1 MDELGLPLRMFEAGS
16 EPSGR
21 KRVNNYFNL
30 RWIDIIKSALE
41 EEDLEML
48 NESQFRRVLQMGSH
62 TFSVMFLHYCL
73 SRQLLTAKEYELWW
87 IFVGKPIRYA
97 IQDFAL
103 VTRLNCGDG
112 VGLTGEAAEK
122 GIGRGKASGK
132 GKSSMSIWDDL
143 FRGEEKP
150 TPGWIMERLVKG
162 KKYKDRL
169 TRLRLS
175 LLVLVEGILCP
186 TCGTTKIRP
195 EIVSMLG
202 DLDAFM
208 KYPWDRESFIL
219 TVRSTKAR
227 SAVNYVKDT
236 MAIQG
241 FTHAMVL
248 VTVTACPSIIIKTG
262 GADPLADSTL
272 SSEEIIS
279 RVVDRKVVVNIVSA
293 KTVDQLG
300 QAYVRS
306 LISTDEEGED
316 LYRGLGDK
324 EDTSVDTMVA
334 LIDDDYPFE
343 HNTWSGGVKA
353 NEVKLKKGHA
363 QTSESSDENVPEPV
377 EKDNAHHGGVDSGGY
392 PGDPR
397 WKSSANPSGAPHG
410 GESFHFDV
418 QTLLRRAADAYEE
431 KVIAMYEGYIL
442 SLKGHFNSE
451 VGGLR
456 TDLQAATS
464 AIAHLESKVTGEF
477 DKINQLLKSRLRG
490 ADMGPTYGFS
500 PERHSSPVPGQND
513 DFNNSEVNPD
523 RPTTHTGAPDGMGTH
538 TKFVSTQRD
547 GEDVAGTGTASVG
560 LGQNLDEGE
569 RGGGLSPGKQTD
581 STDGVE
587 FRAET
592 GGEHRGDAHIGHDPI
607 NMENPSPSV
616 NVASPD
622 NADAA
627 NPPSRVDVDQVNV
640 SSECRIDDP
649 LSGVVN
655 KILSEAD
662 VGKDPLRPSTGSGTD
677 VPQTSTYVI
686 PEKLGLDGVH
696 DDRGEAAVGKK
707 GGDVDEDDVTI
718 TKVQVGRGN
727 TDAAGGQAD
736 GGRRFSRR
744 THTST
749 KRYTPP
755 APTVR
760 KKEGNKKVPRQ
771 MDDNVPPLKR
781 VKKVSVEPSNP
792 KPRPQEKPTFI
803 GGFSPF
809 TPPTPAEREAFLK
822 IMAEA
827 KSNAPSLGSVI
838 SIASLDDVFNCTGVC
853 SYEAVDR
860 VIGWIRKRR
869 DSNPSSK
876 FDFIPP
882 TFFMDL
888 IRSYPAF
895 EAMQDKAAFTFPMSL
910 RSQFMHRPQWF
921 TQVDFLYTL
930 ILVKDRHWV
939 GMIVDLAMWAIYVV
953 DANQTCPPIYV
964 VKDVVN
970 PISIMIPHM
979 ISRFCL
985 TSRPRELNY
994 LPFPISR
1001 IDIPVL
1007 LEHPGYAAV
1016 VALIL
1021 LEIAALGNPL
1031 IDLSLT
1037 EEEVRVAAENYAI
1050 STLGM
1055 FKVVPTN
1062 PAV

>member
-1 MDELGLPLRMFEAGS
+1 MFEAGS

-21 KRVNNYFNL
+21 KWVNNYFSL

-73 SRQLLTAKEYELWW
+73 SRQLPTAKEYELWW

-103 VTRLNCGDG
+103 VTGLNCGDG
-112 VGLTGEAAEK
+112 TGLTGEAAEK
-122 GIGRGKASGK
+122 GIGRGKATGK

-150 TPGWIMERLVKG
+150 KPGWIMERLVK
-162 KKYKDRL
+162 
-169 TRLRLS
+169 
-175 LLVLVEGILCP
+175 
-186 TCGTTKIRP
+186 
-195 EIVSMLG
+195 
-202 DLDAFM
+202 
-208 KYPWDRESFIL
+208 
-219 TVRSTKAR
+219 
-227 SAVNYVKDT
+227 
-236 MAIQG
+236 
-241 FTHAMVL
+241 
-248 VTVTACPSIIIKTG
+248 
-262 GADPLADSTL
+262 
-272 SSEEIIS
+272 
-279 RVVDRKVVVNIVSA
+279 
-293 KTVDQLG
+293 
-300 QAYVRS
+300 
-306 LISTDEEGED
+306 
-316 LYRGLGDK
+316 
-324 EDTSVDTMVA
+324 
-334 LIDDDYPFE
+334 
-343 HNTWSGGVKA
+343 
-353 NEVKLKKGHA
+353 
-363 QTSESSDENVPEPV
+363 
-377 EKDNAHHGGVDSGGY
+377 
-392 PGDPR
+392 
-397 WKSSANPSGAPHG
+397 ANPSDAPHG
-410 GESFHFDV
+410 GESFHFNV
-418 QTLLRRAADAYEE
+418 QTLFRRAADAYEE

-464 AIAHLESKVTGEF
+464 AIAHLESKVTREF

-500 PERHSSPVPGQND
+500 PERHSSPFPGQND

-538 TKFVSTQRD
+538 TKFVVSLNTMKLFLYSMLFHKLTRLFHFLFLVCIILQSTQRD

-569 RGGGLSPGKQTD
+569 RVGGLSPGKQTD

-655 KILSEAD
+655 KILSETGVD
-662 VGKDPLRPSTGSGTD
+662 KDPLRPSTGSGTD
-677 VPQTSTYVI
+677 VPQTSADVPQTSADVI
-686 PEKLGLDGVH
+686 SEKVGLDGVH

-707 GGDVDEDDVTI
+707 GEDVDEDDVTI
-718 TKVQVGRGN
+718 TKVQVRRGN
-727 TDAAGGQAD
+727 TDEAGGQAD
-736 GGRRFSRR
+736 GGRLFSRR

-755 APTVR
+755 APTIR

-809 TPPTPAEREAFLK
+809 TPPTPAAREAFLK

-953 DANQTCPPIYV
+953 DANQPCPPISV

-970 PISIMIPHM
+970 PISIMMPHM
-979 ISRFCL
+979 ISRLCL

>member
-1 MDELGLPLRMFEAGS
+1 MESSLKAALSPCCFPSQLCNHIVIALSGLLG
-16 EPSGR
+16 
-21 KRVNNYFNL
+21 
-30 RWIDIIKSALE
+30 DKSSTSL
-41 EEDLEML
+41 
-48 NESQFRRVLQMGSH
+48 
-62 TFSVMFLHYCL
+62 
-73 SRQLLTAKEYELWW
+73 
-87 IFVGKPIRYA
+87 IFVEADATAHEIKPS
-97 IQDFAL
+97 
-103 VTRLNCGDG
+103 N
-112 VGLTGEAAEK
+112 
-122 GIGRGKASGK
+122 
-132 GKSSMSIWDDL
+132 
-143 FRGEEKP
+143 
-150 TPGWIMERLVKG
+150 
-162 KKYKDRL
+162 
-169 TRLRLS
+169 
-175 LLVLVEGILCP
+175 
-186 TCGTTKIRP
+186 
-195 EIVSMLG
+195 
-202 DLDAFM
+202 
-208 KYPWDRESFIL
+208 
-219 TVRSTKAR
+219 
-227 SAVNYVKDT
+227 
-236 MAIQG
+236 
-241 FTHAMVL
+241 
-248 VTVTACPSIIIKTG
+248 
-262 GADPLADSTL
+262 STL

-343 HNTWSGGVKA
+343 HNTWSGVVKA
-353 NEVKLKKGHA
+353 DEVKLKKGHA

-377 EKDNAHHGGVDSGGY
+377 EKDNAHHGGVESGGY

-397 WKSSANPSGAPHG
+397 GKSSANPSGAPHG
-410 GESFHFDV
+410 
-418 QTLLRRAADAYEE
+418 
-431 KVIAMYEGYIL
+431 
-442 SLKGHFNSE
+442 
-451 VGGLR
+451 
-456 TDLQAATS
+456 ATS

-477 DKINQLLKSRLRG
+477 NKINQLLKSRLRG

-500 PERHSSPVPGQND
+500 PERHSSPFPGQND

-569 RGGGLSPGKQTD
+569 RGGGLSSGKQTD

-607 NMENPSPSV
+607 NVEICPLNYNPSPSV

-655 KILSEAD
+655 KILSEAGVD
-662 VGKDPLRPSTGSGTD
+662 KDPLRPSTGSGTD
-677 VPQTSTYVI
+677 VPQTSADVI
-686 PEKLGLDGVH
+686 PEKVGLDGVH

-707 GGDVDEDDVTI
+707 GEDVDEDDVTI
-718 TKVQVGRGN
+718 TKVQAGRGN
-727 TDAAGGQAD
+727 TVAAGGQAD

-760 KKEGNKKVPRQ
+760 KKEGNKKVSRQ
-771 MDDNVPPLKR
+771 MDDNAPPPKR

-809 TPPTPAEREAFLK
+809 TPPTPTARKAFLK

-838 SIASLDDVFNCTGVC
+838 FIASLDDVFNCTGVC

-860 VIGWIRKRR
+860 VVVILLLKPCKIRP
-869 DSNPSSK
+869 PSLDVSAQ
-876 FDFIPP
+876 
-882 TFFMDL
+882 
-888 IRSYPAF
+888 SVHAPATVVY
-895 EAMQDKAAFTFPMSL
+895 AN
-910 RSQFMHRPQWF
+910 
-921 TQVDFLYTL
+921 
-930 ILVKDRHWV
+930 
-939 GMIVDLAMWAIYVV
+939 LAMWAIYVV
-953 DANQTCPPIYV
+953 DANQTCPPISV

-970 PISIMIPHM
+970 PISIMMPHM

-994 LPFPISR
+994 LSFPISR

-1021 LEIAALGNPL
+1021 LEIAAVGNPL
-1031 IDLSLT
+1031 IDMSLT

>member
-41 EEDLEML
+41 EEVLEML
-48 NESQFRRVLQMGSH
+48 NESQFQRVLQMGSH
-62 TFSVMFLHYCL
+62 TFSVMFLHYYL

-87 IFVGKPIRYA
+87 IFVGKPISYA

-103 VTRLNCGDG
+103 VTGLNCGDG

-150 TPGWIMERLVKG
+150 TPGWIVERLMKG

-208 KYPWDRESFIL
+208 KYPWGRESFIL

-353 NEVKLKKGHA
+353 DEVKLKKGHA

-377 EKDNAHHGGVDSGGY
+377 EKDNAHHGGVESGGY

-397 WKSSANPSGAPHG
+397 GKSSANPSGAPHG

-456 TDLQAATS
+456 TNLQAATS
-464 AIAHLESKVTGEF
+464 AIAPLESKVTGEF

-500 PERHSSPVPGQND
+500 PERHSSPFPGQND
-513 DFNNSEVNPD
+513 DFNNPEVNPD

-607 NMENPSPSV
+607 NME
-616 NVASPD
+616 
-622 NADAA
+622 
-627 NPPSRVDVDQVNV
+627 DQVNV

-655 KILSEAD
+655 KILSEAGVD
-662 VGKDPLRPSTGSGTD
+662 KDPLRPSTGSGTD
-677 VPQTSTYVI
+677 VPQTSADVI
-686 PEKLGLDGVH
+686 PEKVGLDGVH
-696 DDRGEAAVGKK
+696 DDRSEAAVGKK
-707 GGDVDEDDVTI
+707 GEDVDEDDVTI

-727 TDAAGGQAD
+727 TDAAGGQVD

-781 VKKVSVEPSNP
+781 VKKVSVEPNNP

-809 TPPTPAEREAFLK
+809 TPPTPAAREAFLK

-853 SYEAVDR
+853 SYETVDR
-860 VIGWIRKRR
+860 VTGWIRKRR

-939 GMIVDLAMWAIYVV
+939 GMIVYLAMWAIYVV
-953 DANQTCPPIYV
+953 DANQTCPPISV

-970 PISIMIPHM
+970 PISIMMPHM

-1007 LEHPGYAAV
+1007 LEHPGYATV

-1031 IDLSLT
+1031 IDMSLT

>member
-21 KRVNNYFNL
+21 KWVNNYFSL

-48 NESQFRRVLQMGSH
+48 NESQFRRVLQMGLH

-103 VTRLNCGDG
+103 VTGLNCGDG
-112 VGLTGEAAEK
+112 AGLTGEAAEK

-186 TCGTTKIRP
+186 TCGKTKIRP

-208 KYPWDRESFIL
+208 KYPWGRESFIL

-300 QAYVRS
+300 Q
-306 LISTDEEGED
+306 GED

-353 NEVKLKKGHA
+353 DEVKLKKGHA

-377 EKDNAHHGGVDSGGY
+377 EKDNAHHGGVESGGY

-397 WKSSANPSGAPHG
+397 GKSSANPSGAPHG
-410 GESFHFDV
+410 GESFHFNV

-456 TDLQAATS
+456 TNLQAATS

-500 PERHSSPVPGQND
+500 PERHSSPFPGQND
-513 DFNNSEVNPD
+513 DQQF
-523 RPTTHTGAPDGMGTH
+523 
-538 TKFVSTQRD
+538 
-547 GEDVAGTGTASVG
+547 
-560 LGQNLDEGE
+560 
-569 RGGGLSPGKQTD
+569 RG
-581 STDGVE
+581 
-587 FRAET
+587 
-592 GGEHRGDAHIGHDPI
+592 
-607 NMENPSPSV
+607 
-616 NVASPD
+616 
-622 NADAA
+622 
-627 NPPSRVDVDQVNV
+627 
-640 SSECRIDDP
+640 
-649 LSGVVN
+649 
-655 KILSEAD
+655 
-662 VGKDPLRPSTGSGTD
+662 
-677 VPQTSTYVI
+677 
-686 PEKLGLDGVH
+686 
-696 DDRGEAAVGKK
+696 
-707 GGDVDEDDVTI
+707 
-718 TKVQVGRGN
+718 
-727 TDAAGGQAD
+727 
-736 GGRRFSRR
+736 
-744 THTST
+744 
-749 KRYTPP
+749 
-755 APTVR
+755 
-760 KKEGNKKVPRQ
+760 
-771 MDDNVPPLKR
+771 
-781 VKKVSVEPSNP
+781 
-792 KPRPQEKPTFI
+792 
-803 GGFSPF
+803 
-809 TPPTPAEREAFLK
+809 
-822 IMAEA
+822 
-827 KSNAPSLGSVI
+827 
-838 SIASLDDVFNCTGVC
+838 
-853 SYEAVDR
+853 
-860 VIGWIRKRR
+860 
-869 DSNPSSK
+869 
-876 FDFIPP
+876 
-882 TFFMDL
+882 
-888 IRSYPAF
+888 
-895 EAMQDKAAFTFPMSL
+895 
-910 RSQFMHRPQWF
+910 
-921 TQVDFLYTL
+921 
-930 ILVKDRHWV
+930 
-939 GMIVDLAMWAIYVV
+939 
-953 DANQTCPPIYV
+953 
-964 VKDVVN
+964 
-970 PISIMIPHM
+970 
-979 ISRFCL
+979 
-985 TSRPRELNY
+985 
-994 LPFPISR
+994 
-1001 IDIPVL
+1001 
-1007 LEHPGYAAV
+1007 
-1016 VALIL
+1016 
-1021 LEIAALGNPL
+1021 
-1031 IDLSLT
+1031 
-1037 EEEVRVAAENYAI
+1037 
-1050 STLGM
+1050 
-1055 FKVVPTN
+1055 
-1062 PAV
+1062 

>member
-21 KRVNNYFNL
+21 KWVNNYFSL

-112 VGLTGEAAEK
+112 AGLTGEAAEK

-143 FRGEEKP
+143 FREEKKP

-208 KYPWDRESFIL
+208 KYPWGRESFIL

-353 NEVKLKKGHA
+353 DEVKLKKGHA

-377 EKDNAHHGGVDSGGY
+377 EKDNAHHGGVESGGY

-397 WKSSANPSGAPHG
+397 GKSSANPSGAPHG
-410 GESFHFDV
+410 GESFHFNV

-500 PERHSSPVPGQND
+500 PERHSSPFPGQND

-547 GEDVAGTGTASVG
+547 GEDVARTGTASVG
-560 LGQNLDEGE
+560 SGQNLDEGE
-569 RGGGLSPGKQTD
+569 RVGGLSPGKQTD

-607 NMENPSPSV
+607 NME
-616 NVASPD
+616 
-622 NADAA
+622 
-627 NPPSRVDVDQVNV
+627 DQVNV

-655 KILSEAD
+655 KILSETGVD
-662 VGKDPLRPSTGSGTD
+662 KDPLRPSTGSGTD
-677 VPQTSTYVI
+677 VPQTSADVPQTSADVI
-686 PEKLGLDGVH
+686 SEKVGLDGVH

-707 GGDVDEDDVTI
+707 GEDVDEDDVTI
-718 TKVQVGRGN
+718 TKVQVRRGN
-727 TDAAGGQAD
+727 TDAAGGQED
-736 GGRRFSRR
+736 GGRLFSRR

-755 APTVR
+755 APTIR

-809 TPPTPAEREAFLK
+809 TPPTPASREAFLK

-910 RSQFMHRPQWF
+910 RSQFMHRP
-921 TQVDFLYTL
+921 
-930 ILVKDRHWV
+930 
-939 GMIVDLAMWAIYVV
+939 
-953 DANQTCPPIYV
+953 
-964 VKDVVN
+964 
-970 PISIMIPHM
+970 
-979 ISRFCL
+979 
-985 TSRPRELNY
+985 
-994 LPFPISR
+994 
-1001 IDIPVL
+1001 
-1007 LEHPGYAAV
+1007 
-1016 VALIL
+1016 
-1021 LEIAALGNPL
+1021 
-1031 IDLSLT
+1031 
-1037 EEEVRVAAENYAI
+1037 
-1050 STLGM
+1050 
-1055 FKVVPTN
+1055 
-1062 PAV
+1062 

>member
-1 MDELGLPLRMFEAGS
+1 
-16 EPSGR
+16 
-21 KRVNNYFNL
+21 
-30 RWIDIIKSALE
+30 
-41 EEDLEML
+41 
-48 NESQFRRVLQMGSH
+48 
-62 TFSVMFLHYCL
+62 
-73 SRQLLTAKEYELWW
+73 
-87 IFVGKPIRYA
+87 
-97 IQDFAL
+97 
-103 VTRLNCGDG
+103 
-112 VGLTGEAAEK
+112 
-122 GIGRGKASGK
+122 
-132 GKSSMSIWDDL
+132 
-143 FRGEEKP
+143 
-150 TPGWIMERLVKG
+150 
-162 KKYKDRL
+162 
-169 TRLRLS
+169 
-175 LLVLVEGILCP
+175 
-186 TCGTTKIRP
+186 
-195 EIVSMLG
+195 
-202 DLDAFM
+202 
-208 KYPWDRESFIL
+208 
-219 TVRSTKAR
+219 
-227 SAVNYVKDT
+227 
-236 MAIQG
+236 
-241 FTHAMVL
+241 
-248 VTVTACPSIIIKTG
+248 
-262 GADPLADSTL
+262 
-272 SSEEIIS
+272 
-279 RVVDRKVVVNIVSA
+279 
-293 KTVDQLG
+293 
-300 QAYVRS
+300 
-306 LISTDEEGED
+306 
-316 LYRGLGDK
+316 
-324 EDTSVDTMVA
+324 
-334 LIDDDYPFE
+334 
-343 HNTWSGGVKA
+343 
-353 NEVKLKKGHA
+353 
-363 QTSESSDENVPEPV
+363 
-377 EKDNAHHGGVDSGGY
+377 
-392 PGDPR
+392 
-397 WKSSANPSGAPHG
+397 
-410 GESFHFDV
+410 
-418 QTLLRRAADAYEE
+418 
-431 KVIAMYEGYIL
+431 MYEGYIL

-500 PERHSSPVPGQND
+500 PERHSSPFPGQND

-538 TKFVSTQRD
+538 TKFSTQRD

-607 NMENPSPSV
+607 NIE
-616 NVASPD
+616 
-622 NADAA
+622 
-627 NPPSRVDVDQVNV
+627 DQVNV

-655 KILSEAD
+655 KILSEAGVD
-662 VGKDPLRPSTGSGTD
+662 KNPLRPSTGSGTD
-677 VPQTSTYVI
+677 VPQTSADVI

-707 GGDVDEDDVTI
+707 GEDVDEDDVTI

-755 APTVR
+755 TPTVR

-771 MDDNVPPLKR
+771 MDDNVPPFKR
-781 VKKVSVEPSNP
+781 VKKVSVEPS
-792 KPRPQEKPTFI
+792 
-803 GGFSPF
+803 GFSPF

-822 IMAEA
+822 IMAEE

-838 SIASLDDVFNCTGVC
+838 SIASFDDVFNCTGVC
-853 SYEAVDR
+853 SYKAVDR

-895 EAMQDKAAFTFPMSL
+895 EAMQDKAAFTFPIQTLGWHDSRFSYVGHLCGGLEPDMSSYFCGE
-910 RSQFMHRPQWF
+910 RW
-921 TQVDFLYTL
+921 
-930 ILVKDRHWV
+930 
-939 GMIVDLAMWAIYVV
+939 
-953 DANQTCPPIYV
+953 
-964 VKDVVN
+964 
-970 PISIMIPHM
+970 
-979 ISRFCL
+979 FCL
-985 TSRPRELNY
+985 TSRPRVLNY

-1055 FKVVPTN
+1055 FKMVPTN
-1062 PAV
+1062 SAV

>member
-1 MDELGLPLRMFEAGS
+1 MDKLGLPLRMFEAGS

-208 KYPWDRESFIL
+208 KYPWGRESFIL

-353 NEVKLKKGHA
+353 
-363 QTSESSDENVPEPV
+363 DEPV
-377 EKDNAHHGGVDSGGY
+377 EKDNAHHGGVESGGY

-397 WKSSANPSGAPHG
+397 GKSSANPSGAPHG

-451 VGGLR
+451 V
-456 TDLQAATS
+456 
-464 AIAHLESKVTGEF
+464 TGEF

-500 PERHSSPVPGQND
+500 PERHSSPFPGQND

-607 NMENPSPSV
+607 NME
-616 NVASPD
+616 
-622 NADAA
+622 
-627 NPPSRVDVDQVNV
+627 DQVNV

-655 KILSEAD
+655 KILSEAGVD
-662 VGKDPLRPSTGSGTD
+662 KNPLRPSTGSGTD
-677 VPQTSTYVI
+677 VPQTSADVI
-686 PEKLGLDGVH
+686 PEKVGLDGVH

-707 GGDVDEDDVTI
+707 GEDVDEDDVTI

-771 MDDNVPPLKR
+771 MDDNVPPFKR
-781 VKKVSVEPSNP
+781 VKKVSVEPS
-792 KPRPQEKPTFI
+792 
-803 GGFSPF
+803 GFSPF

-822 IMAEA
+822 IMAEE

-838 SIASLDDVFNCTGVC
+838 SIASFDDVFNCTGVC
-853 SYEAVDR
+853 SYKAVDR

-869 DSNPSSK
+869 DINPSSK

-953 DANQTCPPIYV
+953 DANQTCPPISV

-970 PISIMIPHM
+970 PIPIMMPHM

-1016 VALIL
+1016 VGLIL
-1021 LEIAALGNPL
+1021 LEIAAVGNPL

>member
-48 NESQFRRVLQMGSH
+48 NESQFRRVLQMGLH

-73 SRQLLTAKEYELWW
+73 SHQLLTAKEYELWW

-132 GKSSMSIWDDL
+132 GKSSMSTWDDL

-195 EIVSMLG
+195 EIVSILG
-202 DLDAFM
+202 DLDAFL
-208 KYPWDRESFIL
+208 KYPWGRESFIL

-300 QAYVRS
+300 Q
-306 LISTDEEGED
+306 GED

-353 NEVKLKKGHA
+353 DEVKLKKGHA

-377 EKDNAHHGGVDSGGY
+377 EKDNAHHCGVESGGY

-397 WKSSANPSGAPHG
+397 GKSSANPSGAPHG

-500 PERHSSPVPGQND
+500 PERHSSPFPGQND

-538 TKFVSTQRD
+538 TKFVRD

-581 STDGVE
+581 STDRVE

-655 KILSEAD
+655 KILSEAGVD
-662 VGKDPLRPSTGSGTD
+662 KDPLRPSTGSETD
-677 VPQTSTYVI
+677 VPQTSADVI
-686 PEKLGLDGVH
+686 TEKVGLDGVH
-696 DDRGEAAVGKK
+696 DDCGEAAVGKK
-707 GGDVDEDDVTI
+707 GEDVDEDDVTI
-718 TKVQVGRGN
+718 TKVQAGRGN

-749 KRYTPP
+749 KCYTPP
-755 APTVR
+755 AHTVR

-771 MDDNVPPLKR
+771 MDDNAPPLKR

-809 TPPTPAEREAFLK
+809 TPPTPAARKAFLK
-822 IMAEA
+822 IMAAA

-860 VIGWIRKRR
+860 VVGWIRKRR

-876 FDFIPP
+876 SDFIPP

-888 IRSYPAF
+888 ICSYPAF

-953 DANQTCPPIYV
+953 DANQTCPPISV

-970 PISIMIPHM
+970 PISIMMPHM

-1021 LEIAALGNPL
+1021 LEIAAVGNPL

-1037 EEEVRVAAENYAI
+1037 EEEVCVAGENYAI

>member
-1 MDELGLPLRMFEAGS
+1 MYVATVFTVSVSLTGCIVFMLGSDKMDELGLPLRMFEAGS

-103 VTRLNCGDG
+103 VTGLNCGDG

-202 DLDAFM
+202 DLDAFL
-208 KYPWDRESFIL
+208 KYPWGRESFIL

-300 QAYVRS
+300 QVSQYFLSISYICHSICQLKSYYFLSMYLYLILFDHTVTTYFLYRIFVLQAYVRS
-306 LISTDEEGED
+306 LISIDEEGED
-316 LYRGLGDK
+316 LYRGLGGK

-353 NEVKLKKGHA
+353 DEVKLKKGHA

-377 EKDNAHHGGVDSGGY
+377 EKDNAHHGGVESGGY

-397 WKSSANPSGAPHG
+397 GKSSANPSGAPHG

-500 PERHSSPVPGQND
+500 PERHSSPFPGQND

-538 TKFVSTQRD
+538 TKFVVSLNTMKLFLYSMSFHNLTRLFHILFLVCIILQSTQRD

-607 NMENPSPSV
+607 NMEV
-616 NVASPD
+616 
-622 NADAA
+622 
-627 NPPSRVDVDQVNV
+627 
-640 SSECRIDDP
+640 CP
-649 LSGVVN
+649 LN
-655 KILSEAD
+655 
-662 VGKDPLRPSTGSGTD
+662 
-677 VPQTSTYVI
+677 
-686 PEKLGLDGVH
+686 
-696 DDRGEAAVGKK
+696 
-707 GGDVDEDDVTI
+707 
-718 TKVQVGRGN
+718 
-727 TDAAGGQAD
+727 
-736 GGRRFSRR
+736 
-744 THTST
+744 
-749 KRYTPP
+749 
-755 APTVR
+755 
-760 KKEGNKKVPRQ
+760 
-771 MDDNVPPLKR
+771 
-781 VKKVSVEPSNP
+781 
-792 KPRPQEKPTFI
+792 
-803 GGFSPF
+803 
-809 TPPTPAEREAFLK
+809 
-822 IMAEA
+822 
-827 KSNAPSLGSVI
+827 
-838 SIASLDDVFNCTGVC
+838 
-853 SYEAVDR
+853 
-860 VIGWIRKRR
+860 
-869 DSNPSSK
+869 
-876 FDFIPP
+876 
-882 TFFMDL
+882 
-888 IRSYPAF
+888 
-895 EAMQDKAAFTFPMSL
+895 
-910 RSQFMHRPQWF
+910 
-921 TQVDFLYTL
+921 
-930 ILVKDRHWV
+930 
-939 GMIVDLAMWAIYVV
+939 YVV
-953 DANQTCPPIYV
+953 FYT
-964 VKDVVN
+964 
-970 PISIMIPHM
+970 
-979 ISRFCL
+979 
-985 TSRPRELNY
+985 
-994 LPFPISR
+994 
-1001 IDIPVL
+1001 
-1007 LEHPGYAAV
+1007 
-1016 VALIL
+1016 IL
-1021 LEIAALGNPL
+1021 C
-1031 IDLSLT
+1031 SLC
-1037 EEEVRVAAENYAI
+1037 N
-1050 STLGM
+1050 
-1055 FKVVPTN
+1055 
-1062 PAV
+1062 

>member
-1 MDELGLPLRMFEAGS
+1 MDKLGLPLRMFEAGS

-103 VTRLNCGDG
+103 VTGLNCGDG

-208 KYPWDRESFIL
+208 KYPWGRESFIL

-353 NEVKLKKGHA
+353 DEVKLKKGHA

-377 EKDNAHHGGVDSGGY
+377 EKDNAHHGGVESGGY

-397 WKSSANPSGAPHG
+397 GKSSANPSGAPHG

-500 PERHSSPVPGQND
+500 PERHSSPFPGQND

-655 KILSEAD
+655 KILSEAGVD
-662 VGKDPLRPSTGSGTD
+662 KDPLRPSTGSGTD
-677 VPQTSTYVI
+677 VPQTSADVI

-707 GGDVDEDDVTI
+707 GEDVDEDDVTI

-755 APTVR
+755 TPTVR

-792 KPRPQEKPTFI
+792 KPR
-803 GGFSPF
+803 
-809 TPPTPAEREAFLK
+809 LK
-822 IMAEA
+822 
-827 KSNAPSLGSVI
+827 K
-838 SIASLDDVFNCTGVC
+838 
-853 SYEAVDR
+853 
-860 VIGWIRKRR
+860 
-869 DSNPSSK
+869 NPH
-876 FDFIPP
+876 
-882 TFFMDL
+882 L
-888 IRSYPAF
+888 
-895 EAMQDKAAFTFPMSL
+895 
-910 RSQFMHRPQWF
+910 
-921 TQVDFLYTL
+921 
-930 ILVKDRHWV
+930 
-939 GMIVDLAMWAIYVV
+939 
-953 DANQTCPPIYV
+953 
-964 VKDVVN
+964 
-970 PISIMIPHM
+970 
-979 ISRFCL
+979 
-985 TSRPRELNY
+985 
-994 LPFPISR
+994 
-1001 IDIPVL
+1001 
-1007 LEHPGYAAV
+1007 
-1016 VALIL
+1016 
-1021 LEIAALGNPL
+1021 
-1031 IDLSLT
+1031 
-1037 EEEVRVAAENYAI
+1037 
-1050 STLGM
+1050 
-1055 FKVVPTN
+1055 
-1062 PAV
+1062 

>member
-1 MDELGLPLRMFEAGS
+1 MDELGLLLRMFEAGS

-48 NESQFRRVLQMGSH
+48 NQSQFRRVLQMGSH
-62 TFSVMFLHYCL
+62 TFSLMFLHYCL
-73 SRQLLTAKEYELWW
+73 SRQLVTAKEYELWW
-87 IFVGKPIRYA
+87 IFVGKPIHYA
-97 IQDFAL
+97 IQDFAM
-103 VTRLNCGDG
+103 VTGLNCGDG
-112 VGLTGEAAEK
+112 VGLTGEPPKK

-150 TPGWIMERLVKG
+150 TPGWIMERLVRG

-186 TCGTTKIRP
+186 TCGTTNIIP

-202 DLDAFM
+202 DLDAFL
-208 KYPWDRESFIL
+208 KYPWGRESFLL

-236 MAIQG
+236 MALQG

-248 VTVTACPSIIIKTG
+248 ITVTACPSIIIKTG
-262 GADPLADSTL
+262 GADPLADSNL
-272 SSEEIIS
+272 SSEEIIR
-279 RVVDRKVVVNIVSA
+279 RVVDRKVVVSIVSA
-293 KTVDQLG
+293 KSVDQLG
-300 QAYVRS
+300 QLQAYVRS
-306 LISTDEEGED
+306 LISTDEVGED
-316 LYRGLGDK
+316 LYRGLGEK

-353 NEVKLKKGHA
+353 DDVKLKKGHA
-363 QTSESSDENVPEPV
+363 QTSESSDENVPDPV
-377 EKDNAHHGGVDSGGY
+377 EKDNAHRGGVESGGY

-397 WKSSANPSGAPHG
+397 GQSSANPSGAPHG
-410 GESFHFDV
+410 GESFHVDV
-418 QTLLRRAADAYEE
+418 ETLLRRAAEVYED
-431 KVIAMYEGYIL
+431 KVIAMFEGYIL

-456 TDLQAATS
+456 TDLQAATT
-464 AIAHLESKVTGEF
+464 AISHLETMVTGEF
-477 DKINQLLKSRLRG
+477 DKINQLLKSGLRG
-490 ADMGPTYGFS
+490 ADMGATYGFS
-500 PERHSSPVPGQND
+500 PGRHSSPFPGQND
-513 DFNNSEVNPD
+513 DFNYTEVNPD
-523 RPTTHTGAPDGMGTH
+523 RHTTHTGVPE
-538 TKFVSTQRD
+538 SIPRD
-547 GEDVAGTGTASVG
+547 GEDVVAAETASVG

-581 STDGVE
+581 STHGAE
-587 FRAET
+587 FIAET
-592 GGEHRGDAHIGHDPI
+592 GGEHGGDADIGHDPI
-607 NMENPSPSV
+607 NVEVGEHGGDADIGHDPINVENPSPSV

-622 NADAA
+622 NSDAA
-627 NPPSRVDVDQVNV
+627 NPPSRVDMDELNI
-640 SSECRIDDP
+640 SSERRVDDP
-649 LSGVVN
+649 VSGVVN
-655 KILSEAD
+655 KILSEEGID
-662 VGKDPLRPSTGSGTD
+662 KNPVRPSAGSGTH
-677 VPQTSTYVI
+677 VPQTSLDVN
-686 PEKLGLDGVH
+686 PEKVGLDGVH
-696 DDRGEAAVGKK
+696 DDRGEADVGNK
-707 GGDVDEDDVTI
+707 GEDVDEDDVTI
-718 TKVQVGRGN
+718 TKVQAGRVN

-755 APTVR
+755 APAVR
-760 KKEGNKKVPRQ
+760 KKDENKKVARQ
-771 MDDNVPPLKR
+771 TDDNPAPPKR
-781 VKKVSVEPSNP
+781 VKKVAAEPSNP
-792 KPRPQEKPTFI
+792 KPRPQEKHTFI

-809 TPPTPAEREAFLK
+809 FPPTPAAREAFLK
-822 IMAEA
+822 TMAEA
-827 KSNAPSLGSVI
+827 KSNAPSLGSI
-838 SIASLDDVFNCTGVC
+838 SSIASLDDMFNCTGVC

-860 VIGWIRKRR
+860 VVGWIRKMR

-882 TFFMDL
+882 TF
-888 IRSYPAF
+888 PV
-895 EAMQDKAAFTFPMSL
+895 SL

-939 GMIVDLAMWAIYVV
+939 GMIVDLPMWAIYVV
-953 DANQTCPPIYV
+953 DANQTCPPISV
-964 VKDVVN
+964 LKDVVN
-970 PISIMIPHM
+970 PISIMMPHM
-979 ISRFCL
+979 VSRFCL

-1001 IDIPVL
+1001 LDIPVL

-1021 LEIAALGNPL
+1021 LEIAAVGKPL
-1031 IDLSLT
+1031 IDLALT

-1055 FKVVPTN
+1055 FKVVPPN